1 MYALL
6 ILDVQVGLVHG
17 PDKPWRSEELLET
30 VNSLMDKARSAGATI
45 FLARHTGPVGSP
57 IEPGSPLTELAPEL
71 KLAGGEV
78 VFEKNRPNAFTL
90 TGLAENLRA
99 CGATGVVI
107 RAMRAQKIDLQ
118 VLVHEDM
125 KRAFEKYPTR
135 WGLRRPDASIDHRR
149 VLNLEV
155 LMQRKGKSIP
165 ITHNPSDYRAGD
177 WVTWRVGDDK
187 LPHSGIVS
195 DRQSLAGTPLIIHNI
210 GRGTQEEDI
219 LFAFPIT
226 GHFRW

>member
-107 RAMRAQKIDLQ
+107 AGMKTQYCVDSSCRAARDLGFDAVLIADGHTCSDTPALKAQDI
-118 VLVHEDM
+118 VAH
-125 KRAFEKYPTR
+125 
-135 WGLRRPDASIDHRR
+135 
-149 VLNLEV
+149 
-155 LMQRKGKSIP
+155 
-165 ITHNPSDYRAGD
+165 HNA
-177 WVTWRVGDDK
+177 T
-187 LPHSGIVS
+187 
-195 DRQSLAGTPLIIHNI
+195 LAGPFCQLIKA
-210 GRGTQEEDI
+210 EDW
-219 LFAFPIT
+219 
-226 GHFRW
+226 HF